1 MAKVKIQGHASG
13 TGILTVTAPNTS
25 TDRTITLPDATGTL
39 LNSDGSAASLTS
51 IPAANIT
58 GTLPAISAT
67 NLTNVPAANIT
78 GTLPAIDGSSLTD
91 VNAVNGGR
99 KNMIINGAM
108 NVAQRGTSTTGVGTT
123 DFFACDRVK
132 LFAGGGSSSSRYTV
146 TQSTDSPT
154 GFNYSYKIDCT
165 TANASPSA
173 GHYTLMRL
181 GIIEKQ
187 DLVNTKFGTSSA
199 ESLTLS
205 FWVKSNI
212 TGSQQALIVSHTNQ
226 KQAGDTF
233 TINSADTWE
242 KKTITVSGDTVN
254 GFDTTNPTS
263 LSITVD
269 MFLEAGSNYY
279 GGTAQGTTWGD
290 RTNNTK
296 AVNRLN
302 ISSSTSNYIN
312 ITGVQLELGSI
323 ATDFEYR
330 SYGEEL
336 ALCQRYYQRIERASG
351 DFYIMASK
359 GQSTTTT
366 RFAQTLTVPLRASPT
381 ISQGGGIGTWRVF
394 RPTQAVITSS
404 NTPSVVGFV
413 ENAGFVSLELGGFSG
428 ITDNY
433 FYGTSPS
440 FASSGYFDMDSE
452 L

>member
-13 TGILTVTAPNTS
+13 TGVITVTAPNTS

-39 LNSDGSAASLTS
+39 LNSDGSAASLTA

-58 GTLPAISAT
+58 GTLPAISGA
-67 NLTNVPAANIT
+67 NLT
-78 GTLPAIDGSSLTD
+78 G

-123 DFFACDRVK
+123 GFFACDRVK
-132 LFAGGGSSSSRYTV
+132 LYAGGGSSSSRYTV

-173 GHYTLMRL
+173 GHNTYLRL

-212 TGSQQALIVSHTNQ
+212 TGSQQVLFANHVDQ
-226 KQAGDTF
+226 KQAGGTF
-233 TINSADTWE
+233 TISSADTWE

-254 GFDTTNPTS
+254 SFDATNPTS
-263 LSITVD
+263 LALSFD
-269 MFLEAGSNYY
+269 MFLEAGSTYY

-290 RTNNTK
+290 RTDNKK

-302 ISSSTSNYIN
+302 ISSSTSNYLN
-312 ITGVQLELGSI
+312 ITGVQLELGST

-336 ALCQRYYQRIERASG
+336 ALCQRYFQTYVGVEQEWIYCEGNLAHHRWWQVYFKEMRAKPSFTFVSWTGGSAGTLGGTISSLAATIGWRRASVRV
-351 DFYIMASK
+351 
-359 GQSTTTT
+359 TTSAT
-366 RFAQTLTVPLRASPT
+366 
-381 ISQGGGIGTWRVF
+381 GGSAY
-394 RPTQAVITSS
+394 Q
-404 NTPSVVGFV
+404 
-413 ENAGFVSLELGGFSG
+413 LHHC
-428 ITDNY
+428 D
-433 FYGTSPS
+433 S
-440 FASSGYFDMDSE
+440 FANDVLQMDAE